1 MPVPTIDSQGR
12 SQGRSLGRLFTPRR
26 LGHLALWG
34 LALLGAR
41 EAVGYVMFVAHQA
54 PDSVP
59 PAVATHLADELRTT
73 GEQAVY
79 TVPVSRKVWWSPKAT
94 PGVLVATSRRLIYVG
109 LTPTL
114 APPPPTSGE
123 VPPTELYSYWL
134 DSATVT
140 GGRSLL
146 TGLPSVTLRARGQH
160 QRFAVAPR
168 DRQSAEGLVLAVS
181 RWQVAQRAAAARTLR
196 MQEEAAELARA
207 PVYHKIKRGEALS
220 AIAQAYDAPIDSLVR
235 WNALSGLRIRAGD
248 SLLVKP
254 GT

>member
-1 MPVPTIDSQGR
+1 MPSPAVPTAPP
-12 SQGRSLGRLFTPRR
+12 LTLRLRRYFSARR
-26 LGHLALWG
+26 LGHIALWG
-34 LALLGAR
+34 LALLGTR
-41 EAVGYVMFVAHQA
+41 EALGYVMFLAHQS
-54 PDSVP
+54 PNGIP
-59 PAVATHLADELRTT
+59 PAVAAHLADELRTS

-79 TVPVSRKVWWSPKAT
+79 TVPVSRKVWWSPRAT
-94 PGVLVATSRRLIYVG
+94 PGVLVATNRRLIYVG
-109 LTPTL
+109 LVPTL

-146 TGLPSVTLRARGQH
+146 TGLPSVTLRASGLRQH
-160 QRFAVAPR
+160 FAVAPR
-168 DRQSAEGLVLAVS
+168 DRLRAEGLVTAVT
-181 RWQVAQRAAAARTLR
+181 RWQTAQRAAVARTLR

-207 PVYHKIKRGEALS
+207 PKYYRVKRGDAL
-220 AIAQAYDAPIDSLVR
+220 AGIATQYHVSIDSLQR
-235 WNALSGLRIRAGD
+235 WNALPTTRIRAGD

>member
-1 MPVPTIDSQGR
+1 MPSPALDTVPLVT
-12 SQGRSLGRLFTPRR
+12 LRLRRYLTARR
-26 LGHLALWG
+26 LGSLALWG
-34 LALLGAR
+34 LALMGAR
-41 EAVGYVMFVAHQA
+41 EALGYVMFLAHQA
-54 PDSVP
+54 PDSIP
-59 PAVATHLADELRTT
+59 AAVASHLADELRTT

-79 TVPVSRKVWWSPKAT
+79 SVPVSRKVWWSPRAT

-109 LTPTL
+109 LIPTL

-146 TGLPSVTLRARGQH
+146 TGLPSVTLRAQGKR
-160 QRFAVAPR
+160 QRSAVAPR
-168 DRQSAEGLVLAVS
+168 DRLRAEGLVTAVT
-181 RWQVAQRAAAARTLR
+181 RWQIAQRAAAARTLR

-207 PVYHKIKRGEALS
+207 PVYHRIKRGEALT
-220 AIAQAYDAPIDSLVR
+220 AIAKQYGASVDSLER
-235 WNALSGLRIRAGD
+235 WNALTGTRIRAGD

>member
-1 MPVPTIDSQGR
+1 MPVPTIDSLR
-12 SQGRSLGRLFTPRR
+12 RPHAPRR
-26 LGHLALWG
+26 LGHRALWG

-54 PDSVP
+54 PDSIP

-79 TVPVSRKVWWSPKAT
+79 TVPVSRKVWWSPRAT
-94 PGVLVATSRRLIYVG
+94 PGVLVATNRRLIYVG
-109 LTPTL
+109 LIPTL

-146 TGLPSVTLRARGQH
+146 TGLPNVTLRSQGKR
-160 QRFAVAPR
+160 QRFAVSPR
-168 DRQSAEGLVLAVS
+168 YRLRAEWLVTAVT
-181 RWQVAQRAAAARTLR
+181 RWQIAQRAAAA
-196 MQEEAAELARA
+196 
-207 PVYHKIKRGEALS
+207 
-220 AIAQAYDAPIDSLVR
+220 
-235 WNALSGLRIRAGD
+235 
-248 SLLVKP
+248 
-254 GT
+254 

>member
-1 MPVPTIDSQGR
+1 MAPHVATLAKPHLDMR
-12 SQGRSLGRLFTPRR
+12 RFFTPRR
-26 LGHLALWG
+26 LGFAILCG
-34 LALLGAR
+34 LALLGVR
-41 EAVGYVMFVAHQA
+41 EAAGYVLFLTHQG
-54 PDSVP
+54 PNGIP

-79 TVPVSRKVWWSPKAT
+79 TIPVSRKVWWSPRAT

-109 LTPTL
+109 LVPEL

-123 VPPTELYSYWL
+123 IPPTELYSYWL

-146 TGLPSVTLRARGQH
+146 TGLPSVTLRAGGKR

-168 DRQSAEGLVLAVS
+168 DRLNAEGLVTAVA
-181 RWQVAQRAAAARTLR
+181 RWQSAQRATAARTLR

-207 PVYHKIKRGEALS
+207 PVYHRVKRGDALTS
-220 AIAQAYDAPIDSLVR
+220 IAEQYHVPIDSLER
-235 WNALSGLRIRAGD
+235 WNALASPRIRAGD

>member
-1 MPVPTIDSQGR
+1 VKMLAHIRR
-12 SQGRSLGRLFTPRR
+12 SFTPRR
-26 LGHLALWG
+26 FGYLTLWVLAI
-34 LALLGAR
+34 LGAR
-41 EAVGYVMFVAHQA
+41 EAIGYVLFLAHQA
-54 PDSVP
+54 PDSIP
-59 PAVATHLADELRTT
+59 PAVASHLADELRST

-79 TVPVSRKVWWSPKAT
+79 TVPVSRKVWWSPRAT

-109 LTPTL
+109 LMPEL

-123 VPPTELYSYWL
+123 IPPTELYSYWL

-146 TGLPSVTLRARGQH
+146 TGLPSVTLRAGGKR

-168 DRQSAEGLVLAVS
+168 DRQSAEGLVLAVDQ
-181 RWQVAQRAAAARTLR
+181 WQAAERAAAARTLR
-196 MQEEAAELARA
+196 MQEDAAELARA
-207 PVYHKIKRGEALS
+207 PVYHRVKRGDAL
-220 AIAQAYDAPIDSLVR
+220 ANIAQQYHVPVDSLER
-235 WNALSGLRIRAGD
+235 WNALAGPRIRAGD